1 MRASKA
7 NCSLFAGGSTFAP
20 SAVTGYNLRV
30 FPSLREPRRL
40 KHGQLTVLHEFV
52 PGPLTAIAVAIR
64 AGSRRD
70 GRHLGI
76 AHMAEHM
83 LFQGTETRDQQQ
95 INRRAGELGG
105 EHDADTGYEDM
116 TLHFEVFNDDVGDAL
131 ELLGEQLFHSTIPP
145 DRFAKERRVV
155 IDEIRGRQEDPAN
168 MVHEQAWSRFFG
180 GPLGHP
186 ICGTIASV
194 RRMTPAAVQGFVA
207 RHCVPAN
214 MVLSVVGG
222 VTSARLLRAVRRAFP
237 TRGMAA
243 PRAPRLP
250 RRPQAGELR
259 LRRRDLTQA
268 YFVRLMRVPAKPRQ
282 LLALS
287 AALEIVG
294 ADPDARLFQEVR
306 ERLGLGYDIGASL
319 DVGPDWGVAV
329 LFASASRQDARR
341 LHDTIDRTCT
351 AAADGFAAEELER
364 VRKKIR
370 YRFARLA
377 QSNLD
382 RALSHASR
390 AACGQPSLAA
400 SEQLLASLRLPEV
413 ERAWRDALRAPA
425 LTAVMSG

>member
-1 MRASKA
+1 MIPA
-7 NCSLFAGGSTFAP
+7 
-20 SAVTGYNLRV
+20 
-30 FPSLREPRRL
+30 LREPHRL
-40 KHGQLTVLHEFV
+40 KHGQLTVFHEHV

-70 GRHLGI
+70 GRHPGI

-83 LFQGTETRDQQQ
+83 LFQGTPRFSQQQ

-116 TLHFEVFNDDVGDAL
+116 TLHFEVFNDDVGEAFD
-131 ELLGEQLFHSTIPP
+131 LLAEQLFHSTVPA

-168 MVHEQAWSRFFG
+168 ALHEHAWGRFFG

-186 ICGTIASV
+186 ICGSIASL
-194 RRMTPAAVQGFVA
+194 RQMSPGAVSDFIQ

-214 MVLSVVGG
+214 MIVSVVGG
-222 VTSARLLRAVRRAFP
+222 ASRARVERALRRRFPARGPSAP
-237 TRGMAA
+237 TVPG
-243 PRAPRLP
+243 LP
-250 RRPQAGELR
+250 RRPGAGELR
-259 LRRRDLTQA
+259 LRRRDLAQA
-268 YFVRLMRVPAKPRQ
+268 YFVRMIRVPSAPRQ

-287 AALEIVG
+287 VALEIVG

-319 DVGPDWGVAV
+319 DVGPDWAVAV
-329 LFASASRQDARR
+329 MFASASRKDARR
-341 LHDTIDRTCT
+341 LHETIDRTCV
-351 AAADGFAAEELER
+351 AAGDGFSGEELER

-370 YRFARLA
+370 YRFARLE

-390 AACGQPSLAA
+390 AACGQSSLATA
-400 SEQLLASLRLPEV
+400 ERLLASMRLPEV
-413 ERAWRDALRAPA
+413 ERAWRTALRAPK

>member
-1 MRASKA
+1 MIPARD
-7 NCSLFAGGSTFAP
+7 
-20 SAVTGYNLRV
+20 
-30 FPSLREPRRL
+30 PRRF
-40 KHGQLTVLHEFV
+40 KHGQLTVLHEFI
-52 PGPLTAIAVAIR
+52 PGPLTAIAVAIK

-70 GRHLGI
+70 GRHPGI

-83 LFQGTETRDQQQ
+83 LFQGTHHHDQQQ

-116 TLHFEVFNDDVGDAL
+116 TLHFEVFNEDVGHAL
-131 ELLGEQLFHSTIPP
+131 ALLGSQLFHSTVPA

-168 MVHEQAWSRFFG
+168 AVHEHSWERFFG
-180 GPLGHP
+180 PALGHP

-194 RRMTPAAVQGFVA
+194 RQMSPVAVQRFIA
-207 RHCVPAN
+207 QHCVPAN
-214 MVLSVVGG
+214 MIVSVVGG
-222 VTSARLLRAVRRAFP
+222 VTAARLASALQRSFP
-237 TRGMAA
+237 RSGAAA
-243 PRAPRLP
+243 PAAPKLP
-250 RRPQAGELR
+250 RRPGTGDLR
-259 LRRRDLTQA
+259 LRRRDLTQS
-268 YFVRLMRVPAKPRQ
+268 YFVRILRAPSSPRR
-282 LLALS
+282 LLAFS

-306 ERLGLGYDIGASL
+306 ERLGLGYDIGASI
-319 DVGPDWGVAV
+319 DAGPDWAVAV
-329 LFASASRQDARR
+329 LFASASRQDATR
-341 LHDTIDRTCT
+341 LRDTIDRTCRE
-351 AAADGFAAEELER
+351 ALAGFAPEELER

-370 YRFARLA
+370 YRFARMA

-400 SEQLLASLRLPEV
+400 SEAMLRSITLPEV
-413 ERAWRDALRAPA
+413 ERAWREALDQPA